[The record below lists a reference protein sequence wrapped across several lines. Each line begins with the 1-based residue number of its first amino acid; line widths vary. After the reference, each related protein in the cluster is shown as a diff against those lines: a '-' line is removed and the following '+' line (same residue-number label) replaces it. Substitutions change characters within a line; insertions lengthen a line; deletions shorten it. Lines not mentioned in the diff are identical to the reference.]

1 MDIIYKETKE
11 ISALDL
17 SRVFERSELK
27 RPFKDMDRLE
37 RMIEHADIIITAWID
52 DQMVGVAR
60 AITDYSYCC
69 YLSDLAVDKDYQKL
83 GIGKSLVEQLQRK
96 LGEEVSL
103 FLLSSP
109 TAVDFY
115 PRIGFNSTDKAFLI
129 PRQK

>member
-1 MDIIYKETKE
+1 MDIVYKETKE

-17 SRVFERSELK
+17 SRVFERSEMS

-37 RMIEHADIIITAWID
+37 RMINHADIIITAWID

-69 YLSDLAVDKDYQKL
+69 YLSDLAVDKEYQKL
-83 GIGKSLVEQLQRK
+83 GIGKNLVELLQRK

-103 FLLSSP
+103 VLLSAP
-109 TAVDFY
+109 TAIDYY